1 MTPVDPHQR
10 DALFTF
16 SIETYNDA
24 VQRGMM
30 RPPDRLLAT
39 LLEHPDIRRVLVAN
53 PPRSAP
59 ARLLRAVVGRGD
71 APFPSTPEHTL
82 HTPLRL
88 RRSDPT
94 TLRGLQK
101 TYEHYDASLRRA
113 AKEAGLDQPAA
124 ITTNPLVAGFSSLD
138 WASGVT
144 FYARD
149 DWSVYTPR
157 RQYWSGYRAAYQNI
171 RERGHAVVAVS
182 QQIIDRIE
190 PTGPHAVVPNGVEP
204 TEWQGPRPAEPD
216 WLAGIPHPRALY
228 VGTLDTRLDVE
239 GLVVLAAARPDVQL
253 ILLGHQDRSLPGYL
267 DPLRESA
274 NIHILPAVG
283 RQPLVAAIRNVDVCL
298 VSHRRTELTSAMSPL
313 KVYEYLAGG
322 CPVISVDLPPVR
334 SIRGRIILVDTVA
347 DFADVVDS
355 ALALGQA
362 TEAERQAFI
371 SANSWRSRHESIIRI
386 ALAAGEPAA
395 RLDPFPD
402 SFGPGRA
409 FAGGSP

>member
-1 MTPVDPHQR
+1 MTTMASEQR

-39 LLEHPDIRRVLVAN
+39 LMEHRDIGRLLVAN

-59 ARLLRAVVGRGD
+59 ARLARAAAGRGD
-71 APFPSTPEHTL
+71 APFPASDSHRL

-94 TLRGLQK
+94 SLHGLRK
-101 TYEHYDASLRRA
+101 SYERYDESLRRA
-113 AKEAGLDQPAA
+113 ARKLGLQEPAV
-124 ITTNPLVAGFSSLD
+124 ITTNPLVAGFCPLD

-149 DWSVYTPR
+149 DWSAYTPR
-157 RQYWSGYRAAYQNI
+157 RQYWPGYNEAYRQI
-171 RERGHAVVAVS
+171 RESGRAVVAVS
-182 QQIIDRIE
+182 EQIIDKIA
-190 PTGPHAVVPNGVEP
+190 PSGLHSVVPNGVEP
-204 TEWQGPRPAEPD
+204 SEWQGPRPAEPD

-239 GLVVLAAARPDVQL
+239 GLESMAAARPDLQI

-267 DPLRESA
+267 DPLRTSA
-274 NIHILPAVG
+274 NVHIFPAVG
-283 RQPLVAAIRNVDVCL
+283 RAPLVAAIRNVDICL
-298 VSHRRTELTSAMSPL
+298 LSHRRTELTAAMSPL

-322 CPVISVDLPPVR
+322 CPVIAVDLPPVR
-334 SIRGRIILVDTVA
+334 SIRGRMILVDTVE
-347 DFADVVDS
+347 DFAEVVDD
-355 ALALGQA
+355 ALALGLA
-362 TEAERQAFI
+362 TEAERLAFI
-371 SANSWRSRHESIIRI
+371 NANSWRSRHESIIEI
-386 ALAAGEPAA
+386 ALAAGREAPATEPAG
-395 RLDPFPD
+395 LP
-402 SFGPGRA
+402 SGRI
-409 FAGGSP
+409 FAGGVP